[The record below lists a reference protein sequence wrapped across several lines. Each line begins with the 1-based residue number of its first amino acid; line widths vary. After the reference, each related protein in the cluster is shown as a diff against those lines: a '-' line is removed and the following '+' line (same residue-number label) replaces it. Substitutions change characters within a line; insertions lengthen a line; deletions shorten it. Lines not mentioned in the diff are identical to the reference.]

1 MFCYLRTVRSWPLHS
16 DCRFWICPQGIAP
29 APVRRAACLRST
41 PPRISLHC
49 NLDVFERQ
57 AYIRFFS
64 DFMCAVQRQAK
75 ALTPPTRSGG
85 TSRAKG
91 TGSNRVAMLIGESA
105 RPRLRPLTAS
115 TTEQSHCSASDVLT
129 QFTNSNT
136 MRPPAPSVRLRA
148 VRPQSHRTSST
159 NCDDPIQ

>member
-1 MFCYLRTVRSWPLHS
+1 VKGLRSTPSQGGQYEPRCPSRPAVRVRHRQFVRWKFAGRSPLRQAMFCYLRTVRSWPLHS

-75 ALTPPTRSGG
+75 ALTPTHKVGWDKQGKRDLGQ
-85 TSRAKG
+85 
-91 TGSNRVAMLIGESA
+91 TGWR
-105 RPRLRPLTAS
+105 
-115 TTEQSHCSASDVLT
+115 C
-129 QFTNSNT
+129 
-136 MRPPAPSVRLRA
+136 
-148 VRPQSHRTSST
+148 
-159 NCDDPIQ
+159 